1 MLPLPE
7 RSKRS
12 NIRNFKGQENF
23 LLCWYGEGNPCIM
36 WHTLGEPFTLWRA
49 TGTGGPVSVALTLT
63 LVAAERRMPT
73 SERAEE
79 SSPKWNVL
87 YSPTPVQSHF
97 MQTLKPYQ
105 GQRSFYW
112 RYQHT
117 LENQYCLQSYSWF
130 FHKDLQISRS
140 LPHSAVED
148 NSVGWEVEERPRI
161 CLVQDPYSHFYVFY
175 PAILTVNT
183 MNNFSAMIRFII

>member
-49 TGTGGPVSVALTLT
+49 TGTSGPVSVALTLT
-63 LVAAERRMPT
+63 LLAAERRMPT
-73 SERAEE
+73 TERAEE

-87 YSPTPVQSHF
+87 YTPTPVQSHF

-105 GQRSFYW
+105 GQHSFYW

-117 LENQYCLQSYSWF
+117 LENQYCLQLQLF
-130 FHKDLQISRS
+130 FSQGFTDFPKPASQCYGGQQCRMRS
-140 LPHSAVED
+140 GRKAKNLSSTRPVFSFLCILPCNT
-148 NSVGWEVEERPRI
+148 NSKHYE
-161 CLVQDPYSHFYVFY
+161 
-175 PAILTVNT
+175 
-183 MNNFSAMIRFII
+183 